1 MSNSS
6 YVSTLILNAQLFSSY
21 STYIEFAIGLI
32 GNIFNILVFTNTKIF
47 HQNRCAFYLVAESI
61 FDIGQLT
68 QNFANTIWALF
79 LNGNDP
85 TTVSLTWCKLRSIF
99 PQWYRLM
106 LSAIVCFAAIDQ
118 FLSTHHRPYLRQL
131 SSLTIARYQVYF
143 ATGFCLL
150 HTIPAAVFLQISP
163 IFGCIVSSIGLINYY
178 SYAFY
183 PIING
188 LFPICVSSLFSI
200 LAYRNVRHIVRRQI
214 PINRRR
220 LDQQLTAIIFV
231 RVIFYVILQL
241 PFTIY
246 RIYSLNMNIP
256 KGNTIAYAIDRWIQ
270 AVVLVLAYLS
280 HAINFYIFLLTSSRY
295 RRQVRHFIMKTY
307 EALAGWCCN
316 DHHRVHPL
324 DATSC
329 RSGAEFE

>member
-1 MSNSS
+1 MSNSTDIS
-6 YVSTLILNAQLFSSY
+6 NIVAASRIFYNY
-21 STYIEFAIGLI
+21 STYIEFSIGLI

-61 FDIGQLT
+61 FNIAQLT
-68 QNFANTIWALF
+68 QNFANTIWTLF
-79 LNGNDP
+79 LNGTDP
-85 TTVSLTWCKLRSIF
+85 QTVSLTWCKLRTIL
-99 PQWYRLM
+99 PQWYRLT
-106 LSAIVCFAAIDQ
+106 LTAIICFAAIDQ
-118 FLSTHHRPYLRQL
+118 FLSTNPRLYLRQL

-143 ATGFCLL
+143 AIGLCLL

-163 IFGCIVSSIGLINYY
+163 LFGCIVSNNGLINYY
-178 SYAFY
+178 SFVFY
-183 PIING
+183 PIISG

-246 RIYSLNMNIP
+246 RIYSLNVTIANE
-256 KGNTIAYAIDRWIQ
+256 NTIAYAIDQWMQQI
-270 AVVLVLAYLS
+270 VLVLIYLDYAVS
-280 HAINFYIFLLTSSRY
+280 VY
-295 RRQVRHFIMKTY
+295 
-307 EALAGWCCN
+307 
-316 DHHRVHPL
+316 
-324 DATSC
+324 
-329 RSGAEFE
+329 